1 MFEQTRHGDI
11 LELKLARP
19 PVNALNP
26 ALVRAL
32 RDAIVAAP
40 GSGARAI
47 VLSGNKGLFS
57 AGLDVVE
64 LLTLDHAGMKAFWS
78 DFVGLVAAIGR
89 SPIPTVAAIGG
100 HSPAGGAVLAIFC
113 DYRVMAR
120 GAYRIGLNEVQVG
133 LTVPE
138 IIQAALRR
146 LVKRGFEG
154 LGTPGTVPKR
164 ETRLFRPLAI
174 LTQVGLQKG
183 MLQCSGT
190 ATRAL
195 QDWAYHAVQMSSPA
209 PLAGS
214 TTSCVLPSCVPF
226 CHLETTTST
235 PACNLAGCTTA
246 SSLRLNMPAA
256 ARLGSVEHGMRCDL

>member
-1 MFEQTRHGDI
+1 MLESNRHGDI

-32 RDAIVAAP
+32 REAIVNAP
-40 GSGARAI
+40 GQGARAI

-64 LLTLDHAGMKAFWS
+64 LLTLDHAGMTAFWH
-78 DFVGLVAAIGR
+78 DFVALVSAIGR
-89 SPIPTVAAIGG
+89 SPIPTVAAISG

-120 GAYRIGLNEVQVG
+120 GTYRIGLNEVQVG

-146 LVKRGFEG
+146 LVGPYRAERLMVAGAMLESEEAQRVGFVDE
-154 LGTPGTVPKR
+154 LVD
-164 ETRLFRPLAI
+164 
-174 LTQVGLQKG
+174 VDHV
-183 MLQCSGT
+183 
-190 ATRAL
+190 ATRAIE
-195 QDWAYHAVQMSSPA
+195 WCRATIA
-209 PLAGS
+209 
-214 TTSCVLPSCVPF
+214 LP
-226 CHLETTTST
+226 HEAMTTTRRIARADLHQALDEAGRF
-235 PACNLAGCTTA
+235 PAQEF
-246 SSLRLNMPAA
+246 A
-256 ARLGSVEHGMRCDL
+256 ARWFGNEAQTTLKGLVAKLKAKA

>member
-64 LLTLDHAGMKAFWS
+64 LLTLDHAGMKAFWT

-146 LVKRGFEG
+146 LVGAYRAERLMVAGAMLEAEEAQRVGFVDE
-154 LGTPGTVPKR
+154 LVD
-164 ETRLFRPLAI
+164 
-174 LTQVGLQKG
+174 VDHV
-183 MLQCSGT
+183 
-190 ATRAL
+190 ATRAIEWCKHL
-195 QDWAYHAVQMSSPA
+195 
-209 PLAGS
+209 LALPTEAMS
-214 TTSCVLPSCVPF
+214 TTRRIARGDLHQVLDEASRF
-226 CHLETTTST
+226 
-235 PACNLAGCTTA
+235 PADEF
-246 SSLRLNMPAA
+246 A
-256 ARLGSVEHGMRCDL
+256 ARWFGDEAQATLKALVAKLKAKA